1 MGLLDILLGIPLIW
15 GLWKGLK
22 NGLFMEI
29 ASIVALIAGIYGAI
43 HFSYITGNYLSEYL
57 EWDERNMSIIAFVIT
72 FVLIISIVHLAGNL
86 LTKVANFAML
96 GLLNK
101 VAGGIFGI
109 LKVAILLG
117 AAFIFFDRM
126 DSTFNLLDDETKKQS
141 ILYQPIK
148 DIGALIFENVLKT
161 EVLPKESSDDLI
173 SI

>member
-1 MGLLDILLGIPLIW
+1 MRLLDILLGIPLIW

-29 ASIVALIAGIYGAI
+29 ASIAALVAGIYGAI
-43 HFSYITGNYLSEYL
+43 HFSHITGNYLSDRL
-57 EWDERNMSIIAFVIT
+57 EWDEHNMSIIAFVIT
-72 FVLIISIVHLAGNL
+72 FVLIIIIVHLAGKL
-86 LTKVANFAML
+86 LTKVADFAML

-101 VAGGIFGI
+101 IAGGIFGA

-117 AAFIFFDRM
+117 AAFIFFDSM
-126 DSTFNLLDDETKKQS
+126 DSTFNLLDEETKEQS
-141 ILYQPIK
+141 VLYQPIK

-161 EVLPKESSDDLI
+161 EVLPEKTSEDPI

>member
-1 MGLLDILLGIPLIW
+1 MGLLDILLGLPLIW
-15 GLWKGLK
+15 GLWKGYK

-29 ASIVALIAGIYGAI
+29 ASIVALVAGIFGAI
-43 HFSYITGNYLSEYL
+43 HFSYITGNYLSEHL
-57 EWDERNMSIIAFVIT
+57 NWDERNMSIIAFIIT
-72 FVLIISIVHLAGNL
+72 LILIIIVVNLAGKL

-101 VAGGIFGI
+101 IAGGIFGM

-126 DSTFNLLDDETKKQS
+126 DNTFNLIQEETKEKS

-148 DIGALIFENVLKT
+148 DIGALIFDTVLQN
-161 EVLPKESSDDLI
+161 EVLQKESSEEPI
-173 SI
+173 TI

>member
-1 MGLLDILLGIPLIW
+1 MGLLDILLGIPLVW

-43 HFSYITGNYLSEYL
+43 HFSYITGDYLSEHL
-57 EWDERNMSIIAFVIT
+57 EWDEHNMSIIAFVVT
-72 FVLIISIVHLAGNL
+72 FVLIIIIVHLAGKL

-101 VAGGIFGI
+101 IAGAIFGT

-117 AAFIFFDRM
+117 AALIFFDRM
-126 DSTFNLLDDETKKQS
+126 DITLNIMDENTKKKS
-141 ILYQPIK
+141 MLYQPIK
-148 DIGALIFENVLKT
+148 DIGALIFDKVLKNNM
-161 EVLPKESSDDLI
+161 LIKESSKDSI

>member
-29 ASIVALIAGIYGAI
+29 ASIVALVAGIFGAI
-43 HFSYITGNYLSEYL
+43 HFSYITGNYLSEHL
-57 EWDERNMSIIAFVIT
+57 DWDERNMSIIAFIIT
-72 FVLIISIVHLAGNL
+72 LVLIIIIVNLAGKI

-101 VAGGIFGI
+101 IAGGIFGV

-117 AAFIFFDRM
+117 AAFMFFDRM
-126 DSTFNLLDDETKKQS
+126 DNTFSLIKEETKQES

-148 DIGALIFENVLKT
+148 DIGALIFDTVLRS
-161 EVLPKESSDDLI
+161 EVLPKDSTEEPVTI
-173 SI
+173 

>member
-43 HFSYITGNYLSEYL
+43 HFSYITGNYLSEHL

-72 FVLIISIVHLAGNL
+72 FVLIISIVHLAGKL
-86 LTKVANFAML
+86 LTRVANFAML

-126 DSTFNLLDDETKKQS
+126 DSTFNLLDDETKEQS

>member
-43 HFSYITGNYLSEYL
+43 HFSYITGNYLSEHL

-72 FVLIISIVHLAGNL
+72 FVLIISIVHLAGKL
-86 LTKVANFAML
+86 LTRVANFAML

-101 VAGGIFGI
+101 VAGAIFGI

-126 DSTFNLLDDETKKQS
+126 DSTFNLLDDETKEQS

>member
-29 ASIVALIAGIYGAI
+29 ASIAALIAGIYGAI
-43 HFSYITGNYLSEYL
+43 HFSYITGNYLSEHL

-72 FVLIISIVHLAGNL
+72 FVLIIIIVHLAGKL

-109 LKVAILLG
+109 LKVAIILG
-117 AAFIFFDRM
+117 AAFIFFDRI
-126 DSTFNLLDDETKKQS
+126 DNTFNLLDDDTKEQS

-148 DIGALIFENVLKT
+148 DIGGLIFGNILKT
-161 EVLPKESSDDLI
+161 EVLKESSDKPI

>member
-43 HFSYITGNYLSEYL
+43 HFSYITGNYLSEHL

-126 DSTFNLLDDETKKQS
+126 DSTFNLLDDETKEQS

>member
-43 HFSYITGNYLSEYL
+43 HFSYITGDYLSEHL

>member
-29 ASIVALIAGIYGAI
+29 ASIVALIAGIFGAI
-43 HFSYITGNYLSEYL
+43 HFSYITGNYLSEHF
-57 EWDERNMSIIAFVIT
+57 EWDERNMSIIAFIIT
-72 FVLIISIVHLAGNL
+72 FILIIIIVHLAGKL

-101 VAGGIFGI
+101 IAGGIFGV
-109 LKVAILLG
+109 LKVAIILG
-117 AAFIFFDRM
+117 AAFIFFDRI
-126 DSTFNLLDDETKKQS
+126 DSTFNLLDDETKEES
-141 ILYQPIK
+141 ILYQPIREV
-148 DIGALIFENVLKT
+148 GALLFENVIKK
-161 EVLPKESSDDLI
+161 EVLPKETSDDTI

>member
-15 GLWKGLK
+15 GLWKGLN

-29 ASIVALIAGIYGAI
+29 ASIAALIAGIYGAI
-43 HFSYITGNYLSEYL
+43 HFSYITGNYLSEHL

-72 FVLIISIVHLAGNL
+72 FVLIIIIVHLAGKL

-109 LKVAILLG
+109 LKVAIILG
-117 AAFIFFDRM
+117 AAFIFFDRI
-126 DSTFNLLDDETKKQS
+126 DNTFNLLDDDTKEQS

-148 DIGALIFENVLKT
+148 DIGGLIFGNILKT
-161 EVLPKESSDDLI
+161 EVLKESSDKPI

>member
-1 MGLLDILLGIPLIW
+1 MGLLDILLGIPLVW

-43 HFSYITGNYLSEYL
+43 HFSYITGDYLSEHL
-57 EWDERNMSIIAFVIT
+57 EWDEHNMSIIAFIIT
-72 FVLIISIVHLAGNL
+72 FVLIIIIVHLAGKL

-101 VAGGIFGI
+101 IAGAIFGT
-109 LKVAILLG
+109 LKIAILLG
-117 AAFIFFDRM
+117 AALIFFDRM
-126 DSTFNLLDDETKKQS
+126 DSTLNIMDENTKKES
-141 ILYQPIK
+141 MLYQPIK
-148 DIGALIFENVLKT
+148 DIGALIFDNVLKNNM
-161 EVLPKESSDDLI
+161 LIKESSKDSI